1 MVRVRRCKSCSW
13 AREANTLPGNNQW
26 TRTISEGNTV
36 MDIFEHVEAMISA
49 IALTVACAAV
59 VQIIAHIN

>member
-1 MVRVRRCKSCSW
+1 MVFNRRC
-13 AREANTLPGNNQW
+13 AQLVG
-26 TRTISEGNTV
+26 GNT